1 MGYDLHIT
9 RRPVWTD
16 DDGPQI
22 TLEEWK
28 AYVES
33 DNEVRPDTVNGLTYF
48 LWTAHP
54 KEPWPLRWDRGELY
68 AKNPDEITIRKLVTV
83 AGRLRAT
90 VQGDDGEV
98 YRADGT
104 SVQPESAATS
114 PPAASPSWLSRI
126 GSWSRRRRDVRQLQ
140 QQDTAAFRVG
150 QRVKNPWGDLGTVL
164 YVDRDSNAGM
174 GSVRVRLDDGR
185 EQHWSYVASGL
196 DVVEPAADGG

>member
-22 TLEEWK
+22 TLAEWK
-28 AYVES
+28 VYVES
-33 DNEVRPDTVNGLTYF
+33 DNEVRADTANGPTAF

-54 KEPWPLRWDRGELY
+54 KEPWPLCWDRGELY
-68 AKNPDEITIRKLVTV
+68 TKNPDPVTICKLVTV
-83 AGRLRAT
+83 AGRLSAT
-90 VQGDDGEV
+90 VQGDDGEI

-104 SVQPESAATS
+104 SFQPESAATS
-114 PPAASPSWLSRI
+114 PPAASPSWSARI
-126 GSWSRRRRDVRQLQ
+126 RAWFQRRRDVRQLP
-140 QQDTAAFRVG
+140 QDTAAFRVG
-150 QRVKNPWGDLGTVL
+150 QRVKNPWGELGTLL
-164 YVDRDSNAGM
+164 YVDRNANAGM

-196 DVVEPAADGG
+196 EIVEPAAGGG